1 MTKILLPTDGSES
14 AHKAGEY
21 AITAADLG
29 SDIILLYVI
38 DTDHLNALGQPDL
51 REKIEQRLI
60 KEGKMFVN
68 NFKQQIEDAKCQGY
82 CKNVNLI
89 TLIQEGKPEEIIL
102 KTIQEEDIDQVII
115 GKSSKSSI
123 EKYFSGSI
131 TKKIAEK
138 TNVPIKVI

>member
-21 AITAADLG
+21 AIAAADLG

-38 DTDHLNALGQPDL
+38 DTDHLSALSQEDL

-60 KEGKMFVN
+60 KEGKRFVN
-68 NFKQQIEDAKCQGY
+68 DFKQEIEDAKCEGY
-82 CKNVNLI
+82 CKHVNLT
-89 TLIQEGKPEEIIL
+89 TLIREGKPEEIIL
-102 KTIQEEDIDQVII
+102 KTIDEEDIDQVII
-115 GKSSKSSI
+115 GKSSKFPL

-131 TKKIAEK
+131 TKKIAKK
-138 TNVPIKVI
+138 TNVPVKVI